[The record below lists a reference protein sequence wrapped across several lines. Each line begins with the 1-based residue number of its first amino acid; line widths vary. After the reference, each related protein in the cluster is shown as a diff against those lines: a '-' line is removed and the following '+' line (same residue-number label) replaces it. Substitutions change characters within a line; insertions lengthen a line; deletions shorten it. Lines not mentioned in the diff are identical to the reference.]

1 MNISAFLDSA
11 DEVVDDAENE
21 ILDHVIDS
29 YAEGDRAQETD
40 EEDVEVVLIRQSDAM
55 QAVRLLQTYEE
66 QQEDGDT
73 ELLRRLAQ
81 MEITVRGRMVSG
93 LQQTEITS
101 FFAQ

>member
-1 MNISAFLDSA
+1 MNISVFLNPA
-11 DEVVDDAENE
+11 DKVINNAKNE
-21 ILDHVIDS
+21 ILDHVINS
-29 YAEGDRAQETD
+29 YAEKGRAQKTD

-81 MEITVRGRMVSG
+81 MEVTVRGRMVSS
-93 LQQTEITS
+93 LQQAEITS
-101 FFAQ
+101 FFAP